1 MPPREGG
8 VVVVSLSL
16 RMRTRLAGIRDVCR
30 KQKTP
35 ALLWSEIRD
44 MILEAVPGDFGTF
57 GIMDPVTALFV
68 DGYSFGD
75 RPERADVYM
84 SRYYLKRE
92 AYSYLDLR
100 AEGKTIFHASQ
111 FTGGQLEKDPL
122 FAEWLVPEGF
132 KHGAR
137 AACVSGHYYW
147 GGLCLIRGND
157 VPDFNR
163 RELNFLK
170 SIVEP
175 IGNALRVA
183 TAWNQAYE
191 TSLDP
196 LVGVGDGLPDSGVL
210 LLDRRHRVLFRTEGV
225 RAIIR
230 DIVAATRPDVK
241 CTLEAGGTLPWVV
254 HAASA
259 RLWAA
264 IENGYKTNNP
274 TVVVKGCSQWWTV
287 TATVPEAGM
296 SEEVAT
302 VLIISRSHPRDTAPV
317 LLAAY
322 GLTEREQ
329 DVINLIRLGMST
341 EAIARRLFVSRY
353 TVQDHLKNIFAK
365 VGVRTRGELMAVI
378 FREESPVGR
387 PVAQGERGVVE
398 RATDGTR

>member
-1 MPPREGG
+1 MADLPSHPTLVGWRVAARDEMICASKIATKPRERGCSVVLG
-8 VVVVSLSL
+8 KTRTVVVTLMLGMLVF
-16 RMRTRLAGIRDVCR
+16 GG
-30 KQKTP
+30 
-35 ALLWSEIRD
+35 ALTAAAQSVHE
-44 MILEAVPGDFGTF
+44 
-57 GIMDPVTALFV
+57 VTMLIEEV
-68 DGYSFGD
+68 DD
-75 RPERADVYM
+75 A
-84 SRYYLKRE
+84 
-92 AYSYLDLR
+92 
-100 AEGKTIFHASQ
+100 
-111 FTGGQLEKDPL
+111 
-122 FAEWLVPEGF
+122 
-132 KHGAR
+132 
-137 AACVSGHYYW
+137 
-147 GGLCLIRGND
+147 
-157 VPDFNR
+157 
-163 RELNFLK
+163 
-170 SIVEP
+170 
-175 IGNALRVA
+175 
-183 TAWNQAYE
+183 
-191 TSLDP
+191 
-196 LVGVGDGLPDSGVL
+196 LPDSAVL
-210 LLDRRHRVLFRTEGV
+210 LLDHRHRVLFRTEGV
-225 RAIIR
+225 QVILR
-230 DIVAATRPDVK
+230 DIVASTRPDMTCSVK
-241 CTLEAGGTLPWVV
+241 AGGAWPWVV

-274 TVVVKGCSQWWTV
+274 TVVGKGCSQWWTV

-398 RATDGTR
+398 RATDGTRQRNFSVTFP